1 MSSPPLRS
9 FTWTLYDAATSALGT
24 DIGSRRERLGQA
36 LHTLTSAA
44 AYLVESRMFLGTEMG
59 ADGTADLAAGA
70 LKESIQLLRRTSH
83 VAFLDLLIKRGEAA
97 RNL

>member
-9 FTWTLYDAATSALGT
+9 FTWTLDDAATPASGN
-24 DIGSRRERLGQA
+24 DVGSLCEWPGQG

-44 AYLVESRMFLGTEMG
+44 AYLVESRMFLGTEMR

-70 LKESIQLLRRTSH
+70 LKESIQLLRRSGRA
-83 VAFLDLLIKRGEAA
+83 VFLDLLIKGGEAA
-97 RNL
+97 RNA